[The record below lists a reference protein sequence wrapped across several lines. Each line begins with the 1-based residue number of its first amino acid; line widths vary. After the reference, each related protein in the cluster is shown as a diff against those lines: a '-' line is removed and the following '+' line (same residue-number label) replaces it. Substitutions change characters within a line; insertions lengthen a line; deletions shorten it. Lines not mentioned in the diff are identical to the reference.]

1 MKLGSANYRC
11 LSSFLLLACL
21 SFCTNPNENKLT
33 ENQAE
38 VIEFPSK
45 NLNTTIEA
53 ELIEYDSLRT
63 VQDYVLETTE
73 RIQLISENLDQINQV
88 FTSNKSEVNFTFQGK
103 VFQLKKK
110 ILVLK
115 IQTNDLAKYSGISWE
130 DSSAKLNN
138 ELDMLEA
145 SVAELK
151 IQSEK

>member
-1 MKLGSANYRC
+1 MQLGSANYRC

-21 SFCTNPNENKLT
+21 SFCTNPNENKRT

-45 NLNTTIEA
+45 KLNTKIEA

-63 VQDYVLETTE
+63 IQNYVLETTE
-73 RIQLISENLDQINQV
+73 RIQLISEDLDQINQV
-88 FTSNKSEVNFTFQGK
+88 FKSNKSGVNFAFQGV

-110 ILVLK
+110 ILSLK
-115 IQTNDLAKYSGISWE
+115 IEINDLLKYQGISWE
-130 DSSAKLNN
+130 ASRARLTN
-138 ELDMLEA
+138 ELDMLED

-151 IQSEK
+151 TQSEK